1 MEELNEFKEWFDKNW
16 DLETKEKFDELKE
29 KYNKSSEEKEKE
41 EIEKQMKDIIANQ
54 YGYYIF
60 KIANEDDSPEQK
72 LNNLLSEYIN
82 LENPKE
88 NRKSL
93 KDSIEDTDVIKWL
106 MECINNHV
114 IDYEN
119 IEQIKIKL
127 VNRLKHEY
135 LLIENEETH
144 KTTKINYPK
153 AKKFIKKYEE
163 KNNIKINN
171 EIHNLLEK
179 LIEEEIE
186 DYIETLEPDKVANEL
201 DLQDRFKIKKY
212 EAKNLIDRIIQKN
225 EQRKDNSDDEKEN
238 NVIKNLLNS
247 EYGLFNYPILDKP
260 LKKEVK
266 KVDEV
271 SIIINKISR
280 SGNVD
285 GEIENLSES
294 ELDLLFNCI
303 IDRDSDKY
311 VLLLSELTWRKILEK
326 VFENKYDI
334 LTKDLESINVLYD
347 ILLDIY
353 KEMKEINLQFKR
365 IPLTK
370 EKYSE
375 LQKIFKDDF
384 KRIYKTLN
392 NINIMQ
398 EEIYQILEPDI
409 NSKILKYSWDNIV
422 KIKFKTYG
430 KNDEKLEKFNELL
443 ENHLRYLADIKDTET
458 YLEEILNN
466 DDILNDESNYN
477 KILGVI
483 DGIIFREKINNE
495 YLIEDENKFINVV
508 NEDETETYLN
518 VHEEYIDR
526 LNDWQKRSPLFRLK
540 EPSELDIAIEE
551 LEKQKRL

>member
-29 KYNKSSEEKEKE
+29 KYNKSSDEKEKE
-41 EIEKQMKDIIANQ
+41 EIEKQMKDRRANQ

-88 NRKSL
+88 NKKSL

-163 KNNIKINN
+163 KNSIKINN

-186 DYIETLEPDKVANEL
+186 DYIETLEPDKVVNEF

-212 EAKNLIDRIIQKN
+212 EAKNLIDRIIPKN
-225 EQRKDNSDDEKEN
+225 EQRKENSDDEKEN

-260 LKKEVK
+260 LKSEVK

-334 LTKDLESINVLYD
+334 LIKDLESINVLYD

-353 KEMKEINLQFKR
+353 KEMRQINLQFKK

-370 EKYSE
+370 EKYDK

-384 KRIYKTLN
+384 ENICKTLN
-392 NINIMQ
+392 NINVMQ
-398 EEIYQILEPDI
+398 EELYEVLNPNI
-409 NSKILKYSWDNIV
+409 NSKILKNAWENIV
-422 KIKFKTYG
+422 KSKLKTYG
-430 KNDEKLEKFNELL
+430 KNDEKLEKFNNLL
-443 ENHLRYLADIKDTET
+443 ENHLRYSTNIKDTEI

-466 DDILNDESNYN
+466 KDILKDIANYD
-477 KILGVI
+477 KILSVI
-483 DGIIFREKINNE
+483 EGIIFREKINNE
-495 YLIEDENKFINVV
+495 YFIEDVNKSLDAV
-508 NEDETETYLN
+508 NEKETQSYLY
-518 VHEEYIDR
+518 VHEQYLDR
-526 LNDWQKRSPLFRLK
+526 LNKWQKRSPLFRLK
-540 EPSELDIAIEE
+540 KPSELDIAIEE
-551 LEKQKRL
+551 LEKEKRL

>member
-29 KYNKSSEEKEKE
+29 KYNKSSDEKEKE

-72 LNNLLSEYIN
+72 LNNLLSEYVN

-93 KDSIEDTDVIKWL
+93 KDSIDDTDVIKWL

-144 KTTKINYPK
+144 KITIINYPK

-163 KNNIKINN
+163 KNSIKINN
-171 EIHNLLEK
+171 EIYNLLEK

-260 LKKEVK
+260 LKNEVK

-285 GEIENLSES
+285 GDIENLSES

-334 LTKDLESINVLYD
+334 LIKDLESINVLYD
-347 ILLDIY
+347 FLLDIY

-365 IPLTK
+365 IPLAK

-458 YLEEILNN
+458 YLEEIFNN

-495 YLIEDENKFINVV
+495 YLIENENKFINVV

-518 VHEEYIDR
+518 VHEEYLNR

-540 EPSELDIAIEE
+540 NPSELDIAIEE